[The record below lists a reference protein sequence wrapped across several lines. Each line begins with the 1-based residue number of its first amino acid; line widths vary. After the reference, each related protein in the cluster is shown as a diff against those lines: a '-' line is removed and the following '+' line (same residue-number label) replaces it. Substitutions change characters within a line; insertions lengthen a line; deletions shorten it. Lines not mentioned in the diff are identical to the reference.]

1 MLSFVRETRSALV
14 SAAAE
19 DPTLSLGPSSP
30 TGWTAVQIES
40 PDGMPS
46 GAPALLVDQL
56 DDEVELTV
64 RDAAGEEHLVWS
76 IDPEEPV
83 GPSRDNL
90 DRMIEALGRLLNLSA
105 SDRTAVAALLADRP
119 DGEALVGALGEAVGL
134 PDLALP
140 APRSAV
146 VLARFPR
153 AGMRATG
160 MMAATHLGRVTFA
173 ELVAG
178 WTCLVPEEEPEA
190 ADALAMAVGQ
200 AMRAGNIVVRRRRA
214 LLLWRGDR
222 GVCGALV
229 VRGGEVEA
237 SMSWGSAW
245 DEPALD
251 GWGARDAIVDE
262 FVQLADPAA
271 VDLHGL
277 RALFRSS
284 SHTDD
289 PLTALVARLGLP
301 PGAIAVLDGTEGAP
315 SRAELPP
322 IGFWQYL
329 WALLNGRG
337 SLADGDPTWQV
348 VLGALAVLV
357 AVVCALMS
365 ALSVAVLAT
374 DGAFI
379 DQAGTTSEDW
389 WALLLFLAL
398 TLMHV
403 VAARGAFR
411 SARRVP

>member
-56 DDEVELTV
+56 DDEVELIV

-83 GPSRDNL
+83 GPSRDDL

-105 SDRTAVAALLADRP
+105 SDRTAAAALLADRP

-214 LLLWRGDR
+214 LLL
-222 GVCGALV
+222 
-229 VRGGEVEA
+229 
-237 SMSWGSAW
+237 
-245 DEPALD
+245 
-251 GWGARDAIVDE
+251 
-262 FVQLADPAA
+262 
-271 VDLHGL
+271 
-277 RALFRSS
+277 
-284 SHTDD
+284 
-289 PLTALVARLGLP
+289 
-301 PGAIAVLDGTEGAP
+301 
-315 SRAELPP
+315 
-322 IGFWQYL
+322 
-329 WALLNGRG
+329 
-337 SLADGDPTWQV
+337 
-348 VLGALAVLV
+348 
-357 AVVCALMS
+357 
-365 ALSVAVLAT
+365 
-374 DGAFI
+374 
-379 DQAGTTSEDW
+379 
-389 WALLLFLAL
+389 
-398 TLMHV
+398 
-403 VAARGAFR
+403 
-411 SARRVP
+411 